1 MGDCFEELSLFPV
14 DTHANHLAS
23 LAKGEAQKM
32 TATSGRKCAELLSK
46 QDQLGWYLKML
57 LVTSRWASTMC
68 SLTWKASTTPRGRLL
83 FRIVPSEPYTS
94 GSGFGWWRTPTV
106 GMINQARSRD
116 PEYAA
121 KLAAKG
127 QTVTLAAQV
136 GALHGGQKLNPE
148 FALWLMG
155 YPTGWLDTAPPETQ

>member
-1 MGDCFEELSLFPV
+1 MDNRFEELTLFPV
-14 DTHANHLAS
+14 DTHASHLAL
-23 LAKGEAQKM
+23 LAKGEAQKI
-32 TATSGRKCAELLSK
+32 TATSGRRCEELLSR
-46 QDQLGWYLKML
+46 QDQLGWYLKTL

-83 FRIVPSEPYTS
+83 FRLVPSVPYTS

-121 KLAAKG
+121 KLKAKG

-155 YPTGWLDTAPPETQ
+155 YPTGWLDTEQQETQ